1 MLTDQEEKSILN
13 KSHDLELIRDIALA
27 RRKRMARYE
36 GEVDRAVE
44 TFRPNLDRSEK
55 VQIAGKVRDAMRENL
70 ISAEEY
76 FLYDFEHASNELR
89 REFVGDIE
97 WAILCARIY
106 SQNPSSEAM
115 FSKYETYFAFQDFFA
130 REVIQVDLD
139 ARGGGALNRLLDFMR
154 RNAQAIVKPDRKSR
168 GEGIFIA
175 NVVDEASLDEV
186 VKRIKGLGPCVLEG
200 LIKQSD
206 GTAQF
211 HPGSVNTVR
220 CATYMH
226 EAAGQELIFA
236 VLRMGRGSSIVDNG
250 GSGGICAAVDP
261 ESGLVVGLGTTE
273 QGERFKEHPD
283 TRVPI
288 VGQTI
293 PRWEDLERTVGQ
305 LARVIPGQRYV
316 GWDLALTDGGWVLV
330 EANAGG
336 QIEICQ
342 MSLRRGMRDV
352 VERTLGRL

>member
-139 ARGGGALNRLLDFMR
+139 ARGGG
-154 RNAQAIVKPDRKSR
+154 
-168 GEGIFIA
+168 
-175 NVVDEASLDEV
+175 
-186 VKRIKGLGPCVLEG
+186 CLE
-200 LIKQSD
+200 S
-206 GTAQF
+206 
-211 HPGSVNTVR
+211 PS
-220 CATYMH
+220 
-226 EAAGQELIFA
+226 
-236 VLRMGRGSSIVDNG
+236 
-250 GSGGICAAVDP
+250 
-261 ESGLVVGLGTTE
+261 
-273 QGERFKEHPD
+273 
-283 TRVPI
+283 
-288 VGQTI
+288 
-293 PRWEDLERTVGQ
+293 
-305 LARVIPGQRYV
+305 
-316 GWDLALTDGGWVLV
+316 
-330 EANAGG
+330 
-336 QIEICQ
+336 
-342 MSLRRGMRDV
+342 
-352 VERTLGRL
+352 